1 MSSTNLRN
9 LFLQHVAQTSDSPLN
24 IQIDRAEGVY
34 LYAGDKTYIDCIS
47 GISVSNLGHS
57 RKEIIDAVSEQM
69 NKHTHLMVY
78 GELVQSPQVL
88 LAQELTS
95 LLPDQLNSVYFVNSG
110 SEAIEGAMKLAK
122 RFTGRYRFTAQKLAY
137 HGSTQGALSLMSDP
151 FFSDAFTPLLP
162 GITFID
168 QNALDQIETSITHE
182 TAAVFI
188 EPIMGEKGYE
198 PCDISYLKAVR
209 KRCSEVGAL
218 LIFDEIQSGYG
229 RTGSLFA
236 FQQFDVIPDVLVLA
250 KGFGGGLPLGAF
262 VSSKEILSVMT
273 HQPVL
278 GHITTFGGHPVSCAA
293 SLAALKLL
301 ISTQVHIEAPRKFDL
316 FKSKLKHPAIKS
328 ISGMGLMLAIEFGDA
343 VLCRKIIDACVHEGL
358 LVDWFLFSE
367 SKMRIAPPL
376 IMEDE
381 VIVRVCGIILDKI
394 QESVQPF

>member
-1 MSSTNLRN
+1 MPSTNLRN
-9 LFLQHVAQTSDSPLN
+9 LFLQHVAQTSDNPLN

-34 LYAGDKTYIDCIS
+34 LYSGDKVYIDCIS

-57 RKEIIDAVSEQM
+57 RPEIIDAVNEQM
-69 NKHTHLMVY
+69 RKHTHLMVY

-88 LAQELTS
+88 LAKELTA

-122 RFTGRYRFTAQKLAY
+122 RYTDRFRFTAQKLAY

-162 GITFID
+162 GITFMD
-168 QNALDQIETSITHE
+168 QNSIEQIEASITHE

-188 EPIMGEKGYE
+188 EPIMGEKGYL
-198 PCDISYLKAVR
+198 PCEIKYLKAVR
-209 KRCSEVGAL
+209 KRCDEVGAL

-236 FQQFDVIPDVLVLA
+236 FEQFDVIPDVLVLA

-293 SLAALKLL
+293 SLAALNLL
-301 ISTQVHIEAPRKFDL
+301 LETKIHLDVPRKSEL

-328 ISGMGLMLAIEFGDA
+328 ISGSGFMLAIEFEDA
-343 VLCRKIIDACVHEGL
+343 VLCRKIIDACVLEGL

-381 VIVRVCGIILDKI
+381 VIARVCGIILDKI

>member
-1 MSSTNLRN
+1 MPSINLRN
-9 LFLQHVAQTSDSPLN
+9 LFLQHVAQTSDNPLN

-34 LYAGDKTYIDCIS
+34 LYSGEKVYIDCIS

-57 RKEIIDAVSEQM
+57 RPEIIDAVNEQM
-69 NKHTHLMVY
+69 SKHTHLMVY

-88 LAQELTS
+88 LAKELTA
-95 LLPDQLNSVYFVNSG
+95 LLPNQLNSVYFVNSG

-122 RFTGRYRFTAQKLAY
+122 RYTGRFRFTAQKLAY

-151 FFSDAFTPLLP
+151 FFSDSFTPLLP
-162 GITFID
+162 GITFMD
-168 QNALDQIETSITHE
+168 QNAIEQIETCITNE

-188 EPIMGEKGYE
+188 EPIMGEKGYV
-198 PCDISYLKAVR
+198 PCEINYLKAVR
-209 KRCSEVGAL
+209 KRCDEVGAL

-229 RTGSLFA
+229 RTGSIFA
-236 FQQFDVIPDVLVLA
+236 FEQFGVIPDVLVLA

-273 HQPVL
+273 HKPVL

-293 SLAALKLL
+293 SLAALNLL
-301 ISTQVHIEAPRKFDL
+301 LKTKIHIDVPRKSEL

-328 ISGMGLMLAIEFGDA
+328 ITGNGFMLAIEFEDA
-343 VLCRKIIDACVHEGL
+343 ILCRKIIDACVLEGL

-381 VIVRVCGIILDKI
+381 VIARVCGIILDKI